1 MLRRLRIL
9 DVAPIPICPPGGG
22 SSTRIYHLLRGLSV
36 NHEIRLFSQVRG
48 LGGRSI
54 AAEVQESETFH
65 EHRDRNLLGAAAAE
79 LCARSWI
86 RPQSILSSASMRVTR
101 PRLLREWLGW
111 ADIALIEFPWQFA
124 YCRLAA
130 PELPMVFMSH
140 NVEVLTRTSNAG
152 AAGVN
157 ARRSPVLALVRRQ
170 ERFALARADLVIC
183 VSEPDRAYFVER
195 FAVDPARAAV
205 IPSGADTDRVRPV
218 GEDERQELR
227 RTLGLPDARTVV
239 FMSGAAKVP
248 DVEGLK
254 WVRRV
259 AARRSELTFL
269 VVGGISAVPY
279 REGNVIATGKVPD
292 VCPYLQASDV
302 ALAPIEFGGGT
313 KLKVFGSLAAGLP
326 TIVFTETIRGT
337 ELADGRDV
345 LVAGKSVDALDGAL
359 DAVLDDP
366 VRAGELARAARE
378 FVVQHHDWKAI
389 CERLDATLTR
399 FAADAGV
406 AGVDV
411 AAAGI
416 EVAGA

>member
-22 SSTRIYHLLRGLSV
+22 SSTRIYHLLRGLSA

-48 LGGRSI
+48 LRGRSI
-54 AAEVQESETFH
+54 PAEVHESESFF

-101 PRLLREWLGW
+101 PRLLGDWLRW
-111 ADIALIEFPWQFA
+111 ADVALIEFPWQFA
-124 YCRLAA
+124 YCRRAA

-157 ARRSPVLALVRRQ
+157 ARRSSALALMRRQ
-170 ERFALARADLVIC
+170 ERFALARADLVVC
-183 VSEPDRAYFVER
+183 VSEPDRRYFIEH
-195 FAVDPARAAV
+195 FGVDPARAVV
-205 IPSGADTDRVRPV
+205 IPSGADADRVHPV
-218 GEDERQELR
+218 GERERLDLR

-239 FMSGAAKVP
+239 FMAGVAKIP

-259 AARRSELTFL
+259 AERRPELTFL
-269 VVGGISAVPY
+269 VVGGISPGPY

-292 VCPYLQASDV
+292 VTPYLQASDA

-313 KLKVFGSLAAGLP
+313 KLKVFDSLAAALP
-326 TIVFTETIRGT
+326 TIVFAETIGGT
-337 ELADGRDV
+337 GLVDGRDV
-345 LVAGKSVDALDGAL
+345 LVAGKSVGAL
-359 DAVLDDP
+359 DEALASVLEDP
-366 VRAGELARAARE
+366 ARAGAVGGAGRR
-378 FVVQHHDWKAI
+378 FVVEHHDWKAI
-389 CERLDATLTR
+389 CERLDATLTW
-399 FAADAGV
+399 FAADAG
-406 AGVDV
+406 
-411 AAAGI
+411 AAGA
-416 EVAGA
+416 AGA

>member
-1 MLRRLRIL
+1 MLRWLRIL

-22 SSTRIYHLLRGLSV
+22 SSTRIYHLLRGLSA
-36 NHEIRLFSQVRG
+36 NHEIRVFSQVRG
-48 LGGRSI
+48 LRGRSI
-54 AAEVQESETFH
+54 AADVDESERFH

-86 RPQSILSSASMRVTR
+86 RPQPVLSSASMRVTR
-101 PRLLREWLGW
+101 PRLLGEWLRW
-111 ADIALIEFPWQFA
+111 ADVALIEFPWQFA

-195 FAVDPARAAV
+195 LGVDPGRV
-205 IPSGADTDRVRPV
+205 VVVPSGADTDRVHPV
-218 GEDERQELR
+218 DEQQRSELR
-227 RTLGLPDARTVV
+227 RKLGLPDARTVV
-239 FMSGAAKVP
+239 FMSGTAKVP

-259 AARRSELTFL
+259 AERRPEISFL
-269 VVGGISAVPY
+269 IVGGISAGPY
-279 REGNVIATGKVPD
+279 RDGNVTATGRVPD
-292 VCPYLQASDV
+292 VAPYLQASDA

-313 KLKVFGSLAAGLP
+313 KLKVFDSLAAGLP
-326 TIVFTETIRGT
+326 TIVFTETIGGT
-337 ELADGRDV
+337 ELTDGREV
-345 LVAGKSVDALDGAL
+345 LVAGKSVEALEEAL
-359 DAVLDDP
+359 DAVLEDP
-366 VRAGELARAARE
+366 ARAAAVGGAGRR
-378 FVVQHHDWKAI
+378 FVVEHHDWKAI

-399 FAADAGV
+399 FAADAV
-406 AGVDV
+406 
-411 AAAGI
+411 
-416 EVAGA
+416 VAGA

>member
-22 SSTRIYHLLRGLSV
+22 SSTRIYHLLRGLSA
-36 NHEIRLFSQVRG
+36 NHEIRVFSQVRG
-48 LGGRSI
+48 LRGRSI
-54 AAEVQESETFH
+54 AADVDESERFH

-86 RPQSILSSASMRVTR
+86 RPHPVLSSASMRVTR

-111 ADIALIEFPWQFA
+111 ADVALIEFPWQFA

-183 VSEPDRAYFVER
+183 VSEPDRLYFIER
-195 FAVDPARAAV
+195 GGVDPARAVV
-205 IPSGADTDRVRPV
+205 IPSGADTDRVHPV
-218 GEDERQELR
+218 GEHERPELR
-227 RTLGLPDARTVV
+227 RTLGLPEARTVV
-239 FMSGAAKVP
+239 FMSGVAKVP
-248 DVEGLK
+248 DVEGLR
-254 WVRRV
+254 WLRRV
-259 AARRSELTFL
+259 AARRPELTFL
-269 VVGGISAVPY
+269 VVGGISAGPY
-279 REGNVIATGKVPD
+279 RDGNVIATGKVPD
-292 VCPYLQASDV
+292 VTPYLQASDA

-313 KLKVFGSLAAGLP
+313 KLKVFDSLAAGLP
-326 TIVFTETIRGT
+326 TIVFTETIGGT
-337 ELADGRDV
+337 ELADGREV
-345 LVAGKSVDALDGAL
+345 LVAGKSVEALEEAL
-359 DAVLDDP
+359 DAVLEDP
-366 VRAGELARAARE
+366 ARAAEVGGAGRR
-378 FVVQHHDWKAI
+378 FVVEHHDWKAI

-399 FAADAGV
+399 FAADAV
-406 AGVDV
+406 
-411 AAAGI
+411 
-416 EVAGA
+416 VAGA